1 MFEYIFLTGCTVG
14 INWRQCIYDLIFFN
28 LIFCQFNAWS
38 NVINLTSVYY
48 SLTFSIYMKNLMNCE
63 NNNKQHIFFSLW
75 NFYNHFIPIYTNKGT
90 SSTPVL
96 LINDDLCHNLFWFLL
111 NSATLLSLEGNF
123 VSFSIKLGHLKLLF
137 ISWLLTCQLVTF
149 LVHILFCFDISEN

>member
-96 LINDDLCHNLFWFLL
+96 LINDDLCHNLFLVFIKFCYLIIFGRELCFLQYKTWTFEITFHFLTL
-111 NSATLLSLEGNF
+111 NMSTCYFFSA
-123 VSFSIKLGHLKLLF
+123 H
-137 ISWLLTCQLVTF
+137 TF
-149 LVHILFCFDISEN
+149 LFW